1 MTMTYT
7 IAICDDM
14 LLATAPDG
22 DDALMAQ
29 RLNAMDDQLS
39 GNWRDRVTF
48 TSGLTLVGLDDD
60 DIDGAEEVYS
70 GTECGWLEDENGEMT
85 YRAAVRIPG

>member
-1 MTMTYT
+1 MAMTHT

-14 LLATAPDG
+14 LVATAPDG
-22 DDALMAQ
+22 DEALMAQ
-29 RLNAMDDQLS
+29 RLNAMEGQLS
-39 GNWRDRVTF
+39 GGWRDRVTF
-48 TSGLTLVGLDDD
+48 ISGLMLIGFDDD
-60 DIDGAEEVYS
+60 DIDGAEEIYS